1 MKNIVLTSLISF
13 SFALS
18 AWSQIS
24 ERNPDGMQVVDRVVG
39 QVGDNIILYSDLE
52 IQKLQL
58 MSQDAP
64 MPADIDCRLLEELLY
79 QNLLLNQAKV
89 DSLEVPEAQVAAESE
104 RRLRMIE
111 QQLQGRENLEMY
123 YGKTYDEIKLEFI
136 EIMRDRMLAENM
148 ERTITSDVT
157 ITPREVSRFFDEVS
171 KDTLPMVGDQVAL
184 QQIVVYPKVS
194 QRARTAAIEELK
206 KIRNDIIRGSRDFA
220 MAARSVSDDKESAK
234 NGGLIEAA
242 KGMMVRPF
250 ENAALALNVG
260 EISDVVET
268 QFGYHIIQLVDRQG
282 DNYTIRHILLI
293 PEVDGAA
300 ISQAARLIEEC
311 VKRIQDGEITWN
323 QAVRE
328 YSEHEMTRQ
337 NEGNLVNPYTG
348 ESFWEI
354 DALRQIDPNLF
365 QIVARMS
372 PGEISE
378 PLPFEDMQS
387 AKIGLRIMRVRERRE
402 QHRANLVDDYAL
414 IKQAAMNMKREE
426 AIHEWVT
433 QHAKNTFVR
442 VDQRYSNCQF
452 MYEWGELGLRN
463 QNF

>member
-1 MKNIVLTSLISF
+1 MKNTILALIISLLTGNLV
-13 SFALS
+13 
-18 AWSQIS
+18 WSQIS
-24 ERNPDGMQVVDRVVG
+24 DRNPDGMQVVDRVVA
-39 QVGDNIILYSDLE
+39 QVGDNIILYSDIE

-58 MSQDAP
+58 MSQDVP
-64 MPADIDCRLLEELLY
+64 MTGDIDCRLLEELLY

-89 DSLEVPEAQVAAESE
+89 DSIEVPDAQVGGEAE

-111 QQLQGRENLEMY
+111 EQLQGRENLEMY
-123 YGKTYDEIKLEFI
+123 YGKPYEEIRLEFK
-136 EIMRDRMLAENM
+136 EIMRDRMLAERM

-157 ITPREVSRFFDEVS
+157 MTPRDVRRFFEEVS
-171 KDTLPMVGDQVAL
+171 KDTLPMVGDQIAL

-194 QRARTAAIEELK
+194 QRAKTTAIEELK

-220 MAARSVSDDKESAK
+220 LAATSVSDDKESAK
-234 NGGLIEAA
+234 NGGLIQAS

-268 QFGYHIIQLVDRQG
+268 QFGFHIIQLVDRQG
-282 DNYTIRHILLI
+282 DNYTIRHILKI
-293 PEVDGAA
+293 PEFDGAS
-300 ISQAARLIEEC
+300 ISQAARVIEEC

-323 QAVRE
+323 EAVRE
-328 YSEHEMTRQ
+328 YSEHEATRQ

-354 DALRQIDPNLF
+354 DALKQIDPNLY
-365 QIVARMS
+365 QIIFRMS
-372 PGEISE
+372 PGDISE

-387 AKIGLRIMRVRERRE
+387 AKIGLRILRVRETRAA
-402 QHRANLVDDYAL
+402 HRANLVDDYSL

-426 AIHEWVT
+426 AIHNWVT
-433 QHAKNTFVR
+433 THAKNTFVR
-442 VDQRYSNCQF
+442 VNERYQSCSF
-452 MYEWGELGLRN
+452 MYEWGEMN
-463 QNF
+463 KNF